1 MDKFT
6 IKIFYK
12 YVPIIV
18 ESVVCPAKGA
28 RLVPKNVLGTALGTP
43 EMMINPPVPPV
54 PPAGTAL
61 GAPNTVPLEI

>member
-43 EMMINPPVPPV
+43 EMMINPPVPPA
-54 PPAGTAL
+54 PPFGTKL